1 MRKLLLLSALLV
13 FACSSDDSN
22 DNSSSELFRELYQ
35 GTSWYDEDSGGL
47 YAFSPSRLLT
57 FETTGGNCFYWEE
70 GTIDASEIDT
80 DGCFYDIISYTVLE
94 EDREKFSFT
103 ADFSDGVPVG
113 GPGNCAGGA
122 ETLTFRVISENSIEL
137 NDGFDVFIL
146 SKTNTDFNLNSC
158 ANGTLVG
165 YPLPW

>member
-1 MRKLLLLSALLV
+1 MKKLLFLSALLV

-35 GTSWYDEDSGGL
+35 GTSWYNDDFGFY

-57 FETTGGNCFYWEE
+57 VKELGGDCIYWEE
-70 GTIDASEIDT
+70 GEIDASEIDT